1 VPTGFNSGQ
10 AEASRNVQPTLI
22 QGGRDVLLWTVALV
36 AACLVGVLV
45 VFGLVAATPWLE
57 AVYADDTLWYFFG
70 LAIPASVF
78 LWSGGITLAG
88 VAVLVILSDHGGI
101 APWLKMLLAPGLSL
115 PLSILNLVFLIV
127 LVNPERGDWLMLI
140 GDVSLVLLL
149 ALVLVFVGVVLV
161 AREFDVWAAGGL
173 GLFLVAAAG
182 ASAVTAPWQ
191 LGPAFGLPSGSTEQG
206 VVVWAVQGPA
216 FVAPGQP
223 FLVLWVLRRG
233 LPAEGGWS
241 RWERVREGARY
252 YLGAG
257 FLSVGLF
264 IALRAGTILAVF
276 LLGEI

>member
-36 AACLVGVLV
+36 AACLVGILV

-57 AVYADDTLWYFFG
+57 G
-70 LAIPASVF
+70 LHAEDFLSIPSIVF
-78 LWSGGITLAG
+78 VWSGGITLAG

-101 APWLKMLLAPGLSL
+101 APWLKMLLAPGLGL
-115 PLSILNLVFLIV
+115 PLGILSLFFQWVV
-127 LVNPERGDWLMLI
+127 LADPERKDRLMSI
-140 GDVSLVLLL
+140 GDVSLLLLL

-173 GLFLVAAAG
+173 GLLLVAAAG
-182 ASAVTAPWQ
+182 ASAVIAPWQ
-191 LGPAFGLPSGSTEQG
+191 LGPAFGLPSGSTPPG
-206 VVVWAVQGPA
+206 FVWWATEGPA
-216 FVAPGQP
+216 FVAPVQP

-233 LPAEGGWS
+233 LPAEEGWS

-264 IALRAGTILAVF
+264 IALTAGTILAMF

>member
-36 AACLVGVLV
+36 AACLVGILV

-57 AVYADDTLWYFFG
+57 GLHTEPILFGIPTAVFFW
-70 LAIPASVF
+70 A
-78 LWSGGITLAG
+78 GGITLAG

-101 APWLKMLLAPGLSL
+101 APWLKMLLAPGLCIF
-115 PLSILNLVFLIV
+115 PLSGLSLFFLAA
-127 LVNPERGDWLMLI
+127 LADPERRDRLMSI
-140 GDVSLVLLL
+140 GDVSLLLLL

-173 GLFLVAAAG
+173 GLLLVAAAG
-182 ASAVTAPWQ
+182 ASAVIAPWQ
-191 LGPAFGLPSGSTEQG
+191 LGPAFGLPSGSTPPG
-206 VVVWAVQGPA
+206 FVWWATEGPA
-216 FVAPGQP
+216 FVAPVQP

-233 LPAEGGWS
+233 LPAEEGWS

-264 IALRAGTILAVF
+264 IALTAGTILAMF